1 MGYTIKFYRYHQFR
15 SVPSV
20 WSRSRSQVGIVIGGR
35 SERRMNN
42 LFITPMSHLT
52 IPIDR
57 RSRPL
62 PIMIESYLNPKL
74 LSILWLSSRVH
85 SFILLL
91 LAGFQRPQPMLHSP
105 PVNNSTKL
113 SHSFQLIGNLKFN
126 ALILRERS
134 LCVSQVN

>member
-1 MGYTIKFYRYHQFR
+1 
-15 SVPSV
+15 
-20 WSRSRSQVGIVIGGR
+20 
-35 SERRMNN
+35 
-42 LFITPMSHLT
+42 
-52 IPIDR
+52 
-57 RSRPL
+57 L